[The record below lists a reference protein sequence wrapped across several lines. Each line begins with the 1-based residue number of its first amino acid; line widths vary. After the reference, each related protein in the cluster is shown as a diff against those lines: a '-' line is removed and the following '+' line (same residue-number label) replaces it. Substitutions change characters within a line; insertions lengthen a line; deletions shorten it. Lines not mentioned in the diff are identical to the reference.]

1 MPMPVN
7 TLKTR
12 WGSNMYNKTDLL
24 NRTTLK
30 NPDRMKFITLVSTI
44 GGLCFGYDTGVI
56 SGALI
61 FMKDDLGLT
70 PVQEGFITSFLLFG
84 AALGSLFGGY
94 LSDKQGRR
102 KNLLWVAAIFIFGAL
117 GTACAWDVPSMI
129 VARFVLGLAVGCA
142 SVTVPIYISELARPE
157 QRERLVTVN
166 ELMIVTGQ
174 FLAYTVNAAIVN
186 LYPEMSHNWR
196 IMLAIPAL
204 PGALL
209 WVGMLMMPE
218 SPRFFMR
225 HGETEKAV
233 KVLETLRSPGEVQKE
248 IKEIQKIIQIDS
260 VKVSLFDELKK
271 PWVIQLI
278 LIGLMIVLATRV
290 TGVNTIMYY
299 APTVLKSTGLGD
311 AAAVTGAVAN
321 GVVSILA
328 TLMGMLLIGKHS
340 RRKMF
345 FTGQIGVTLSLI
357 LIGVSFKVFFHSETL
372 NGIESV
378 HANFAGA
385 SYIILGLML
394 VFLVFMQGWIA
405 PVFWL
410 MLAEIY
416 PLRMRGL
423 GMGIAVFGLWIFD
436 FIIQSVF
443 PILLN
448 HYGGGMTFGFFAA
461 TNVIMLILLFKF
473 LPETRGLSLEQ
484 IENKFRF

>member
-1 MPMPVN
+1 
-7 TLKTR
+7 
-12 WGSNMYNKTDLL
+12 MYNKTNLQNP
-24 NRTTLK
+24 NRIKL
-30 NPDRMKFITLVSTI
+30 ITLVSTF

-61 FMKDDLGLT
+61 FMKYDLNLT

-84 AALGSLFGGY
+84 AALGSLLGGY
-94 LSDKQGRR
+94 LSDRQGRR
-102 KNLLWVAAIFIFGAL
+102 KNILWVAVIFIFGAL
-117 GTACAWDVPSMI
+117 GTALAWDVQSMI

-142 SVTVPIYISELARPE
+142 SVTVPVYITELARPQ
-157 QRERLVTVN
+157 QRESLVTVN

-174 FLAYTVNAAIVN
+174 FLAYSVNAAIVN
-186 LYPEMSHNWR
+186 FYPDMSHNWR
-196 IMLAIPAL
+196 IMLAIPAI

-209 WVGMLMMPE
+209 WFGMLAMPE

-225 HGETEKAV
+225 RGETDKAI
-233 KVLETLRSPGEVQKE
+233 KVLKTVRLPEEVDRE
-248 IKEIQKIIQIDS
+248 IKEIQQVIDIDKDKLKLS
-260 VKVSLFDELKK
+260 QELKK
-271 PWVIQLI
+271 PWVIQLV

-299 APTVLKSTGLGD
+299 APTVLKATGLGD

-328 TLMGMLLIGKHS
+328 TLLGMSLIGKCS
-340 RRKMF
+340 RRSMF
-345 FTGQIGVTLSLI
+345 FIGQSGVTLSLV
-357 LIGVSFKVFFHSETL
+357 LIGLAFKFFFHNEMINGTETL
-372 NGIESV
+372 V
-378 HANFAGA
+378 ANFDGA
-385 SYIILGLML
+385 SYVILGLML

-423 GMGIAVFGLWIFD
+423 GMGFAVFGLWIFD
-436 FIIQSVF
+436 FIIQSIF
-443 PILLN
+443 PLLLSN
-448 HYGGGMTFGFFAA
+448 YGGGMTFGFFAA
-461 TNVIMLILLFKF
+461 TNIVMLILLVKY

-484 IENKFRF
+484 IEKKFRF

>member
-1 MPMPVN
+1 
-7 TLKTR
+7 
-12 WGSNMYNKTDLL
+12 MYNKTHLQ
-24 NRTTLK
+24 
-30 NPDRMKFITLVSTI
+30 NPDRMRFITLVSTI

-56 SGALI
+56 SGALL
-61 FMKDDLGLT
+61 FMKYDLNLT

-102 KNLLWVAAIFIFGAL
+102 KNLLWVAAIFILGAL
-117 GTACAWDVPSMI
+117 GTAFAWDVPSMI

-142 SVTVPIYISELARPE
+142 SVTVPVYISELARPA

-174 FLAYTVNAAIVN
+174 FLAYTVNAGIVN
-186 LYPEMSHNWR
+186 FYPDMAHNWR
-196 IMLAIPAL
+196 IMLAIPAI

-209 WVGMLMMPE
+209 WIGMLLMPE
-218 SPRFFMR
+218 SPRFLIR
-225 HGETEKAV
+225 RGETAKAV
-233 KVLETLRSPGEVQKE
+233 KVLKTIRLPEEVDRE
-248 IKEIQKIIQIDS
+248 VKEIQRINQIDT
-260 VKVSLFDELKK
+260 VKLNIFTELKK

-299 APTVLKSTGLGD
+299 APTVLKATGLGD

-328 TLMGMLLIGKHS
+328 TLLGMVLIGKHS
-340 RRKMF
+340 RRKIF
-345 FTGQIGVTLSLI
+345 FTGQAGVTLSLM
-357 LIGVSFKVFFHSETL
+357 LIGLSFKLFFHSETL
-372 NGIESV
+372 NGVESL

-394 VFLVFMQGWIA
+394 LFLVFMQGWIA

-436 FIIQSVF
+436 FIIQSLF
-443 PILLN
+443 PLLLS

-461 TNVIMLILLFKF
+461 TNIVMLLLLVKF
-473 LPETRGLSLEQ
+473 LPETRGLTLEQ